1 MVDAEEA
8 DEAEEA
14 ASTVKTNNVYNALV
28 KASTSF
34 SRDNSLLLKTITKQ
48 MQVVNL
54 TEISFVDSEKDK
66 LSSITR
72 TIMVLLKPLIRVK
85 VIVDNAWTN

>member
-48 MQVVNL
+48 MQVIDL
-54 TEISFVDSEKDK
+54 TEMRVVDRNKDK

>member
-1 MVDAEEA
+1 MDAEEA